1 MVIIET
7 DEFPYTYDKE
17 SGEAYFLGFPAY
29 GNLPERYKTVRIPA
43 EIAIKKEGC
52 SWRINGEKCGKKCI
66 NLFTYYCQE
75 HRDIPDIKRIIHEP
89 VTTCRKRKSTYLMC
103 DRIE

>member
-1 MVIIET
+1 MEIDGIPCIYNKEYDET
-7 DEFPYTYDKE
+7 
-17 SGEAYFLGFPAY
+17 YFVGFPPY
-29 GNLPERYKTVRIPA
+29 GNLPEKYKNVRIPA
-43 EIAIKKEGC
+43 KIAIQKEGC

-75 HRDIPDIKRIIHEP
+75 HKDIPDIKRIIHEP
-89 VTTCRKRKSTYLMC
+89 LTICRKRKSTYLIC